1 MCSSGGDLKLQQH
14 EDTRMDSHSALS
26 HSPANGGVPRFVA
39 VSPTLRKL
47 GHAPRGTQINGG
59 SRYPSSGLTSFGL
72 SDPAVEISPSE
83 AVTRRALA
91 WRGMAVETVSATE
104 LRRLEV
110 RYHGPTH
117 LLILFEEGVRKDGLT
132 CIEGLPRSRL
142 RNHKNKF
149 VFVPAGREYYD
160 WQEPTHLGRATY
172 FRFDPA
178 VLPFESGGG
187 GNPVTLSPLLFF
199 EDAGLRDIA
208 IRLQSLV
215 AATEPVDRVYCE
227 SLGVVLA
234 HELVRVCSG
243 AGRTSFKGGLAGW
256 QQRAVASYIEEHV
269 ADPVPLGTLAEIA
282 RLSPFHFSR
291 AFKQTFGMPPH
302 RFHTHRRIERA
313 KSLLADPAASITA
326 VGMAVG
332 FAETS
337 SFSTAF
343 RKVTGETPTSFQ
355 RSA

>member
-1 MCSSGGDLKLQQH
+1 MG
-14 EDTRMDSHSALS
+14 SHSAPSQSLV
-26 HSPANGGVPRFVA
+26 NGGAPSFTA
-39 VSPTLRKL
+39 VSCTLRKL
-47 GHAPRGTQINGG
+47 AHGPHEGQTNGHNRNA
-59 SRYPSSGLTSFGL
+59 SSDRADFSW
-72 SDPAVEISPSE
+72 SDTAVEISPSE
-83 AVTRRALA
+83 AVARRALS

-110 RYHGPTH
+110 RYHGPAH
-117 LLILFEEGVRKDGLT
+117 LLILFEEGARKEGST
-132 CIEGLPRSRL
+132 CIEGLPRSGL

-172 FRFDPA
+172 FSFDPA
-178 VLPFESGGG
+178 VLPLESAGGG
-187 GNPVTLSPLLFF
+187 DPATLPPLLFF

-208 IRLQSLV
+208 LRLQSLV
-215 AATEPVDRVYCE
+215 ERTEPIDRVYCE

-234 HELVRVCSG
+234 HEVVRVCSG
-243 AGRTSFKGGLAGW
+243 ATRASFKGGLAGW

-269 ADPVPLGTLAEIA
+269 ADLIPLGTLAEVA

-302 RFHTHRRIERA
+302 RFHTYRRIERA
-313 KSLLADPAASITA
+313 KSMLADPMASITA
-326 VGMAVG
+326 IGMAVG

-337 SFSTAF
+337 SFSTTF

>member
-1 MCSSGGDLKLQQH
+1 M
-14 EDTRMDSHSALS
+14 DTHSRSHAVVSRTLHKFA
-26 HSPANGGVPRFVA
+26 HGPCDEQMNGHTR
-39 VSPTLRKL
+39 S
-47 GHAPRGTQINGG
+47 
-59 SRYPSSGLTSFGL
+59 PSSAPTDVRSADGVV
-72 SDPAVEISPSE
+72 DISPSH
-83 AVTRRALA
+83 AVTRRALT
-91 WRGMAVETVSATE
+91 WRGMAAETVSAAE

-110 RYHGPTH
+110 RYHGPAH
-117 LLILFEEGVRKDGLT
+117 LLILFEEGARKEGLT
-132 CIEGLPRSRL
+132 CIEGLPRSGL

-160 WQEPTHLGRATY
+160 WQEPSQLGRMTY
-172 FRFDPA
+172 FCFDPA
-178 VLPFESGGG
+178 VLPLKSAGGRDG
-187 GNPVTLSPLLFF
+187 VTLPPLLFF
-199 EDAGLRDIA
+199 EDAALREIA
-208 IRLQSLV
+208 IRLRSLV
-215 AATEPVDRVYCE
+215 EATEPIDPVYCE

-243 AGRTSFKGGLAGW
+243 AARTPFKGGLAGW
-256 QQRAVASYIEEHV
+256 QQRAVANYIEEHV
-269 ADPVPLGTLAEIA
+269 DDQIPLGTLAEIA

-302 RFHTHRRIERA
+302 RFHTHRRIARA
-313 KSLLADPAASITA
+313 KSLLADPTASITA

-355 RSA
+355 RSV

>member
-1 MCSSGGDLKLQQH
+1 M
-14 EDTRMDSHSALS
+14 
-26 HSPANGGVPRFVA
+26 
-39 VSPTLRKL
+39 
-47 GHAPRGTQINGG
+47 
-59 SRYPSSGLTSFGL
+59 
-72 SDPAVEISPSE
+72 VEIFPAG

-91 WRGMAVETVSATE
+91 WKGMAAEIVSVME
-104 LRRLEV
+104 LRRIEV
-110 RYHGPTH
+110 RFQASFH
-117 LLILFEEGVRKDGLT
+117 LLILFEDGGRKEGLT
-132 CIEGLPRSRL
+132 CIEGLPRSGF
-142 RNHKNKF
+142 RNCKDKL

-160 WQEPTHLGRATY
+160 WQEPTHRGRVTY
-172 FRFDPA
+172 FYFDPA
-178 VLPFESGGG
+178 AMPSES
-187 GNPVTLSPLLFF
+187 VTRPGQISLVPRLFF

-208 IRLQSLV
+208 IRLKTLV
-215 AATEPVDRVYCE
+215 EATEPIDRAYFE
-227 SLGVVLA
+227 LLGVVLA
-234 HELVRVCSG
+234 HELVRACSG
-243 AGRTSFKGGLAGW
+243 GTGSAPLLRGGLAGW
-256 QQRAVASYIEEHV
+256 QQRAVANHIEEHV
-269 ADPVPLGTLAEIA
+269 GDQIPLGILAEIA

-313 KSLLADPAASITA
+313 KSLLADPKASITA